1 MRDNRDLN
9 ENLDRQIRDLQK
21 EIAELSSL
29 LALKKLESEHPS
41 LEKLVNELSQA
52 RDAVRRKAERIE
64 DFGREHL
71 GDISL
76 GKSLAMLGG
85 IFLIGSVGYAV
96 LSALGILGSHRR

>member
-9 ENLDRQIRDLQK
+9 ENLDRQIKELQR
-21 EIAELSSL
+21 EIAELSSI
-29 LALKKLESEHPS
+29 LALKKLESEHPY
-41 LEKLVNELSQA
+41 LEKLVTELGHV
-52 RDAVRRKAERIE
+52 RDTVRNRAERIE

-76 GKSLAMLGG
+76 GKSMAILGG

-96 LSALGILGSHRR
+96 LSAFGFLGSHKH

>member
-9 ENLDRQIRDLQK
+9 ENLDRQIKELQK

-29 LALKKLESEHPS
+29 LALKKLESEHPH

-52 RDAVRRKAERIE
+52 RDAVRSRAARIE

-76 GKSLAMLGG
+76 GKSMAVLGG

-96 LSALGILGSHRR
+96 LSTFGLLGAHKR